1 MALSVLGMGNGFT
14 AHKAILD
21 GEIDLGEGSEV
32 RRMIDRVKI
41 EIGPDLDKKY
51 PYFVADVTVHFK
63 DGSSRHIFE
72 EQSKGSPKKPFTPE
86 EHMKKLDDL
95 TTAFIGKEQAMR
107 LWALVDE
114 MKPDRPASE
123 VMALVLPGA

>member
-1 MALSVLGMGNGFT
+1 
-14 AHKAILD
+14 
-21 GEIDLGEGSEV
+21 
-32 RRMIDRVKI
+32 
-41 EIGPDLDKKY
+41 
-51 PYFVADVTVHFK
+51 
-63 DGSSRHIFE
+63 
-72 EQSKGSPKKPFTPE
+72 
-86 EHMKKLDDL
+86 MKKLDDL

>member
-1 MALSVLGMGNGFT
+1 MDMQLICWNLQP
-14 AHKAILD
+14 L
-21 GEIDLGEGSEV
+21 
-32 RRMIDRVKI
+32 RW
-41 EIGPDLDKKY
+41 
-51 PYFVADVTVHFK
+51 
-63 DGSSRHIFE
+63 
-72 EQSKGSPKKPFTPE
+72 SKGSPKKPFTPE